1 MNYEEALAK
10 IQTYN
15 RFGSKLGLER
25 MSRLL
30 ESLGNPQESL
40 KIIHVAG
47 TNGKGSVCR
56 FITSILQREGYKVGL
71 YTSPFLEKFTER
83 IEFDGRPIDE
93 EDLARFAEI
102 VLEKADS
109 MVEDGWESPTEFE
122 IITAIAFYYYAEQ
135 KPDYLILEV
144 GLGGRGDATN
154 VIKNPLVSVITS
166 IAYDHMDYLGNTL
179 EAIAKEKAGIIKK
192 GRPVVVCVTEE
203 GTYKTIKVLADE
215 RGSKFVD
222 VNTKN
227 IKQIIPGE
235 NQYDFTVEIGNKPIG
250 YSITLRGNHQVQNAY
265 TAIKVIEVLRDEGI
279 RVSEEA
285 IKEGLEGAE
294 HKGRFETVYENPLT
308 IIDGAHNN
316 AGMQSLRNT
325 IEQIFPGKKILLC
338 LGILKDKEIKD
349 MLDTILPIAS
359 EIIVTE
365 PSNDRRMS
373 SEEIASKIKEKG
385 VKCKS
390 ISNKEEAFRTILS
403 MGQDFDV
410 TIYAGSL
417 YLIGDIRSLY
427 KKI

>member
-25 MSRLL
+25 MSKLL
-30 ESLGNPQESL
+30 ELLGNPQESL

-56 FITSILQREGYKVGL
+56 FITSVLQREGYKVGL

-83 IEFDGRPIDE
+83 IEMGGKPIDE
-93 EDLARFAEI
+93 EDLARSTEI
-102 VLEKADS
+102 VLEKTDS
-109 MVEDGWESPTEFE
+109 MVKDGWESPTEFE
-122 IITAIAFYYYAEQ
+122 IITAIAFHYYAEQ

-166 IAYDHMDYLGNTL
+166 ISYDHMDYLGNTL
-179 EAIAKEKAGIIKK
+179 EAIAKEKGGIIKN

-203 GTYKTIKVLADE
+203 GPYKAIKSIADE
-215 RGSKFVD
+215 RYSKLIEVA
-222 VNTKN
+222 TKN
-227 IKQIIPGE
+227 IKQIIPSE
-235 NQYDFTVEIGNKPIG
+235 NQYDFTVEINNKLKD

-279 RVSEEA
+279 CISDEA
-285 IKEGLEGAE
+285 VMKGLKEAE

-325 IEQIFPGKKILLC
+325 IEQIFLGKKVLLC
-338 LGILKDKEIKD
+338 LGVLRDKEIDD
-349 MLDTILPIAS
+349 MLDIICPIAS

-373 SEEIASKIKEKG
+373 SEEIVAKIRKKG
-385 VKCKS
+385 IRCKS
-390 ISNKEEAFRTILS
+390 ISNKEEAFNTILS
-403 MGQDFDV
+403 MGQHFDI

-427 KKI
+427 KKL